1 MLNRKDL
8 AREALAAALEIRKA
22 KENFLNPI
30 CIYDLVEELKIEVRF
45 ADIPSLEGMYSC
57 APRPAIIIGSERPTG
72 RRVYTCGHELGHH
85 VFGHGTRVDDLRS
98 EGSETSGF
106 EPEEFLAQTF
116 AGFLLMPKLAV
127 CNAFKVRD
135 WKPAL
140 ASPEQVYRIS
150 NLFGVTYTALIQQMN
165 MMELLSRQQSEK
177 LMGVQLKDIRSAFI
191 SDPKRQLLMVD
202 IFWRGRAIDL
212 EVGDLILTPV
222 KAVGE
227 GGCLSKIGQT
237 EQGGLYE
244 AVQPGRGR
252 LFDSTTDWASY
263 IRVSRQF
270 YVGRSIYRH
279 FEEES
284 ND

>member
-1 MLNRKDL
+1 MK
-8 AREALAAALEIRKA
+8 
-22 KENFLNPI
+22 
-30 CIYDLVEELKIEVRF
+30 
-45 ADIPSLEGMYSC
+45 
-57 APRPAIIIGSERPTG
+57 
-72 RRVYTCGHELGHH
+72 
-85 VFGHGTRVDDLRS
+85 
-98 EGSETSGF
+98 
-106 EPEEFLAQTF
+106 
-116 AGFLLMPKLAV
+116 
-127 CNAFKVRD
+127 
-135 WKPAL
+135 
-140 ASPEQVYRIS
+140 
-150 NLFGVTYTALIQQMN
+150 
-165 MMELLSRQQSEK
+165 LLSRQQSEK